1 MVVQRRDR
9 ERRLSGGKDFLNAIV
24 HAEAHVSE
32 ASLARANV
40 DNAFLA
46 GFGICGSLISSLLCR
61 NLRDHHLWASV
72 KTCPCS
78 CDLWIEIAIFVDRPH
93 HDVNERHCLVV
104 VVGSE
109 SGIGLSRSS
118 RSSQSSNV
126 MTLKAIFCV
135 ANLRRCSL
143 VYVRELRRWI

>member
-1 MVVQRRDR
+1 MVQRRDR
-9 ERRLSGGKDFLNAIV
+9 ERHLSGGKDSLNAIV
-24 HAEAHVSE
+24 RAEAHASE
-32 ASLARANV
+32 AFLARANV

-46 GFGICGSLISSLLCR
+46 GFGICGSLTSSLLCR
-61 NLRDHHLWASV
+61 NLRGHHLWASM

-109 SGIGLSRSS
+109 SGIGLSR
-118 RSSQSSNV
+118 
-126 MTLKAIFCV
+126 
-135 ANLRRCSL
+135 
-143 VYVRELRRWI
+143 